1 MEKYKRTLIYQCIG
15 SVVLAAF
22 IIALS
27 YYFQANP
34 IQLNIG
40 HQLNTDQHYSHSNG
54 ILVAFAVYL
63 VLVKC
68 LKTFLLFHNDKH
80 KRQSL
85 KEYYEEQ
92 HEERRVL
99 IDQKASTYMVFVL
112 IFLFLI
118 AQIVIGTQ
126 YYAVNL
132 TLNVMMFAYALIF
145 LGLTLY
151 LHHKY

>member
-1 MEKYKRTLIYQCIG
+1 MEKYKRALIYQCIG

-34 IQLNIG
+34 IQLNI
-40 HQLNTDQHYSHSNG
+40 DQHHSYSNNT
-54 ILVAFAVYL
+54 LVAFAAYL

-68 LKTFLLFHNDKH
+68 LKTFLIINNDKH

-132 TLNVMMFAYALIF
+132 TLNVMMVAYALIF

-151 LHHKY
+151 LHRKY